1 MDEEKE
7 EYTEETTEEVEDEP
21 TEETT
26 EEEVGETTEEEEAP
40 IEEPIEEVSEQIN
53 EQSAQLELLQREN
66 EELKKKLEDALVA
79 YAKIA
84 DALGVVDVEAPA
96 IQHDDDY
103 EYGENDAIALED
115 ISKFIS

>member
-7 EYTEETTEEVEDEP
+7 EYTEEITEEVENDE

-40 IEEPIEEVSEQIN
+40 ISEPIEDVSEQIN

-103 EYGENDAIALED
+103 EYGEDDAIPLED
-115 ISKFIS
+115 IQKFIS